1 MGRFVLREDIAIA
14 DSAIE
19 VWGDSL
25 ADLLETSSR
34 ALAELMVDP
43 GSIAENQNRPV
54 VIAAD
59 SEELLLFDWISE
71 ILFLKDRDR
80 LIFPRAEVRVGDGR
94 PLQLEATLFGDV
106 VDPERTRRRIDV
118 KAITMHELLVA
129 REGGEWH
136 GHFVLDL

>member
-54 VIAAD
+54 VLAVD

-94 PLQLEATLFGDV
+94 PLQLEATLF
-106 VDPERTRRRIDV
+106 
-118 KAITMHELLVA
+118 
-129 REGGEWH
+129 
-136 GHFVLDL
+136 